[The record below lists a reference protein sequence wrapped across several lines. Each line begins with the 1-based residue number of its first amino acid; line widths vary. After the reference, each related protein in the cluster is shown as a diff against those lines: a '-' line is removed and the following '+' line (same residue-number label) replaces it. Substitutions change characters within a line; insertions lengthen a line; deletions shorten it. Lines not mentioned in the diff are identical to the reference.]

1 MNFNWRDHIVR
12 DPAICGGLPT
22 MKGTRVLLRQVLA
35 DLATGAS
42 FAEIIR
48 SYPTLRE
55 DHLRAAVAFAAG
67 AAMEDIPLI
76 DASAA

>member
-1 MNFNWRDHIVR
+1 
-12 DPAICGGLPT
+12 
-22 MKGTRVLLRQVLA
+22 VLLRQVLA